1 MNNPWSA
8 ITPPNNDVSA
18 RRIDHTHPLDLFWA
32 RDFHGRYLLI
42 CEVDS
47 NESLEKHKLPE
58 LAGIYAMFMPLE
70 NRQRLILSLNENAN
84 WEMFFAL
91 CNDLVEATRI
101 REGAAD
107 AVSIIHRRLVK
118 WSEFLKKKRA
128 DILDEQA
135 IRGLIGELHFIK
147 KYLIPVFGP
156 GAAASFWV
164 GPEGSPQDFSINRS
178 AIEVKCQLGTT
189 QPYVRISSAEQLS
202 PQLPEMYLYVVTLGK
217 ARADHQ
223 DAVTL
228 PGLVA
233 SIRTE
238 LESHAPQQ
246 AERFSNLLLGM
257 GYFDSEKYFEF
268 SYVIAD
274 SQMFEVRDNFPRI
287 PTESLSTGIIKVT
300 YDISVAECLS
310 FKKWPEWIRG

>member
-1 MNNPWSA
+1 MNNPWKA
-8 ITPPNNDVSA
+8 ITPPINDVSA

-47 NESLEKHKLPE
+47 KESVARFALPD
-58 LAGIYAMFMPLE
+58 LVGIDAMFMPLE
-70 NRQRLILSLNENAN
+70 NKQRLILSLNENAN

-91 CNDLVEATRI
+91 CNDLLEATRGT
-101 REGAAD
+101 EGGTD
-107 AVSIIHRRLVK
+107 AVIVIQRRLVK
-118 WSEFLKKKRA
+118 WSDFLKKKRS
-128 DILDEQA
+128 DILDEHV

-147 KYLIPVFGP
+147 KHLIPVFGP
-156 GAAASFWV
+156 DAAVSFWV
-164 GPEGSPQDFSINRS
+164 GPEGSPQDFSINCS

-189 QPYVRISSAEQLS
+189 HPYVRISSAEQLS
-202 PQLPEMYLYVVTLGK
+202 PQLQEMYLYVVTLGK

-233 SIRTE
+233 YIRGE
-238 LESHAPQQ
+238 LETEALQQ
-246 AERFSNLLLGM
+246 AERFNNLLLGL
-257 GYFDSEKYFEF
+257 GYFDSEKYLEF

-274 SQMFEVRDNFPRI
+274 SQMFEVRDGFPRI
-287 PTESLSTGIIKVT
+287 TAESLSSGIIKVT
-300 YDISVAECLS
+300 YDISIAECLP
-310 FKKWPEWIRG
+310 FEKWPKWIRM

>member
-101 REGAAD
+101 REGGAD
-107 AVSIIHRRLVK
+107 AVNIIHRRLVK
-118 WSEFLKKKRA
+118 WSKFLKKKRA

-135 IRGLIGELHFIK
+135 IRGL
-147 KYLIPVFGP
+147 
-156 GAAASFWV
+156 
-164 GPEGSPQDFSINRS
+164 
-178 AIEVKCQLGTT
+178 
-189 QPYVRISSAEQLS
+189 
-202 PQLPEMYLYVVTLGK
+202 
-217 ARADHQ
+217 
-223 DAVTL
+223 
-228 PGLVA
+228 
-233 SIRTE
+233 
-238 LESHAPQQ
+238 LESC
-246 AERFSNLLLGM
+246 
-257 GYFDSEKYFEF
+257 
-268 SYVIAD
+268 
-274 SQMFEVRDNFPRI
+274 
-287 PTESLSTGIIKVT
+287 
-300 YDISVAECLS
+300 IS
-310 FKKWPEWIRG
+310 